1 MSLHMRAAC
10 ARRLQL
16 GMQRSAGTGG
26 KQYDGEKTWTEAT
39 RFRDYNFTINEN
51 NGRGKSII
59 VMVRIRN
66 NFRGIPL
73 TRCNERGELV
83 DGGGFEPPTPAL
95 RTRCSPN

>member
-1 MSLHMRAAC
+1 MRAAC
-10 ARRLQL
+10 ARKLRL
-16 GMQRSAGTGG
+16 GMQRSAGTGE

-39 RFRDYNFTINEN
+39 RFRDYNFNINEN
-51 NGRGKSII
+51 NGGFKSII

-73 TRCNERGELV
+73 MRCNKRGELV